1 MTIPVQKLKIE
12 KPIRVLKNLR
22 AGDVPVRAPQGDDVG
37 GGKPIV
43 KCLYKE
49 NSMNE
54 KLQKEL
60 EAQTLNFKSLITDYC
75 RFESVAAQNRMMKET
90 ADWVEGLLKETGFET
105 RQLEVAGSPNYV
117 YGTMKGQSEFTLLL
131 YNHYDVQPET
141 PIELWNSPPF
151 EATETDG
158 KLVARGICDNKAE
171 LISRICAIRAI
182 LAANGEL
189 PINIKWIIEGEEEIG
204 SPHFDALTK
213 QYGDLL
219 KADGTLWE
227 GGGFNEKDQAA
238 LAVGFRGML
247 YVEYSVEVMKS
258 DAHSGS
264 AHALPSGA
272 WRLVKA
278 LASLKDENGQILIP
292 GFYDDVREP
301 TKAEQQAM
309 KDSVDLEMEGRL
321 RAMYGIDSF
330 LHNRSGYDLE
340 ESVFEPTANIA
351 GFLSGYTEAGV
362 KTVFPA
368 KAMAKMDFRLVPNQ
382 DPNDILEKLKAHL
395 IAQGFEDIQIK
406 KLGEAEPVV
415 TPIDGEFVQRIRRI
429 CHEFTNKEPEISA
442 LVGGTLPLLGSMKKN
457 VGVLGISTSGNPSY
471 YGSGAHA
478 PNEHIRL
485 KDIPRAIEFNVFMFT
500 QLGDV

>member
-1 MTIPVQKLKIE
+1 V
-12 KPIRVLKNLR
+12 
-22 AGDVPVRAPQGDDVG
+22 
-37 GGKPIV
+37 
-43 KCLYKE
+43 
-49 NSMNE
+49 NE
-54 KLQKEL
+54 KLKREL
-60 EAQTLNFKSLITDYC
+60 EVQSKEFKGLITEYC

-105 RQLEVAGSPNYV
+105 RQLEVEGSPNYV
-117 YGTMKGQSEFTLLL
+117 YGTMKGKNDFTLLL

-151 EATETDG
+151 EATEVDG

-171 LISRICAIRAI
+171 LIARICAIHAI
-182 LAANGEL
+182 LAAHGEL

-204 SPHFDALTK
+204 SPHFEALTK

-227 GGGFNEKDQAA
+227 GGGFNEKGQAGIS
-238 LAVGFRGML
+238 LGFRGML
-247 YVEYSVEVMKS
+247 YVEYSVEVMNR

-272 WRLVKA
+272 WRLLRA
-278 LASLKDENGQILIP
+278 LASLKDENGHVRIP

-301 TKAEQQAM
+301 TESEKQTM
-309 KDSVDLEMEGRL
+309 RDSADPETEIRL
-321 RAMYGIDSF
+321 KVMYGIDSF
-330 LHNRSGYDLE
+330 LNNKSGYELE
-340 ESVFEPTANIA
+340 AAVFEPTANIA

-362 KTVFPA
+362 KTVLPA

-382 DPNDILEKLKAHL
+382 DPNDILEKLKKYL
-395 IAQGFEDIQIK
+395 KEQGFADVQVK
-406 KLGEAEPVV
+406 KLGEAQPVV
-415 TPIDGEFVQRIRRI
+415 TPIEDDFVQSMINI
-429 CHEFTNKEPEISA
+429 CKDFTDQNPEITA

-478 PNEHIRL
+478 PNEHIRVS
-485 KDIPRAIEFNVFMFT
+485 DIRRAIEFNAFMFT
-500 QLGDV
+500 KLGSD

>member
-1 MTIPVQKLKIE
+1 
-12 KPIRVLKNLR
+12 
-22 AGDVPVRAPQGDDVG
+22 
-37 GGKPIV
+37 
-43 KCLYKE
+43 
-49 NSMNE
+49 MNE

-60 EAQTLNFKSLITDYC
+60 EVQTKEFKGLITDYC
-75 RFESVAAQNRMMKET
+75 RLESVAAQNRMMPET
-90 ADWVEGLLKETGFET
+90 ADWVEALLKETGFET
-105 RQLEVAGSPNYV
+105 RQLEVEGAPNFV
-117 YGTMKGQSEFTLLL
+117 YATMKGNSDFTLLL

-151 EATETDG
+151 EATEVDG

-182 LAANGEL
+182 LSANGEL
-189 PINIKWIIEGEEEIG
+189 PINIKWIVEGEEEIG
-204 SPHFDALTK
+204 SPHFEALTK

-227 GGGFNEKDQAA
+227 GGGFNEKGQA
-238 LAVGFRGML
+238 VMGIGFRGML
-247 YVEYSVEVMKS
+247 YVEYSVEVMS
-258 DAHSGS
+258 RDAHSGS

-278 LASLKDENGQILIP
+278 LASLKDENGRVLIP

-301 TKAEQQAM
+301 TESEKQAM
-309 KDSVDLEMEGRL
+309 RDSADPEMEERL
-321 RAMYGIDSF
+321 KAMYGIESF
-330 LHNRSGYDLE
+330 LHDKSGYELE
-340 ESVFEPTANIA
+340 ASVFEPTANIA

-362 KTVFPA
+362 KTVLPA

-382 DPNDILEKLKAHL
+382 GPNDILEKLKKHL
-395 IAQGFEDIQIK
+395 KEKGFEDVQIR
-406 KLGEAEPVV
+406 KLGEAQPVV
-415 TPIDGEFVQRIRRI
+415 TPIEGDFVQRMKKI
-429 CHEFTNKEPEISA
+429 CKDFTNQEPEITA

-478 PNEHIRL
+478 PNEHIRVS
-485 KDIPRAIEFNVFMFT
+485 DIPRAIEFNAFIFSE
-500 QLGDV
+500 LGKV